1 MKFNVKGYASNI
13 LYSRKTISDMILSL
27 LVHYLFDLNSFVQEE
42 IILRGISHYKH
53 VFEAS
58 KMESSFFDVIVDAT
72 VHLQRE

>member
-42 IILRGISHYKH
+42 IILRGISH
-53 VFEAS
+53 
-58 KMESSFFDVIVDAT
+58 
-72 VHLQRE
+72 